1 MQLFTLDFE
10 DDYALIGIHSTEE
23 DYRLAYLLNKHL
35 NTRFKRFKNNL
46 DFSNSEA
53 EYPLFDYKDKRNYIN
68 YYFINNKYTKQVK
81 DQTNP
86 GLFGGNYS
94 TVEYLIPEKNKI
106 DFFLKIEGSNDE
118 TFARTLVDKL
128 NNINQIITSF
138 TIDPNNL
145 KSKNNLIF

>member
-10 DDYALIGIHSTEE
+10 DDYVLIGIHSTEE
-23 DYRLAYLLNKHL
+23 DYRLAYLLNTHL
-35 NTRFKRFKNNL
+35 NTRFKRFKDNL

-53 EYPLFDYKDKRNYIN
+53 EYPLFEYKDERNYIN
-68 YYFINNKYTKQVK
+68 YYFINNKYITEVK
-81 DQTNP
+81 DPINP

-106 DFFLKIEGSNDE
+106 DFFLKIEGSNDDA
-118 TFARTLVDKL
+118 FVKTLVDKL

-138 TIDPNNL
+138 TIEPNNL